1 MAITNPVINKVFN
14 DLDAYRD
21 FCRFE
26 GSGRVFNENALY
38 NRRDRN
44 WQDYEN
50 FVSGTKRKPYVNNKP
65 KRTFQK

>member
-1 MAITNPVINKVFN
+1 MAITNPVINKVFK

-26 GSGRVFNENALY
+26 GEGRVFDEKALY

-50 FVSGTKRKPYVNNKP
+50 FVSGYKRKPYKP